1 MLLQSLRMQQLS
13 LTCRPM
19 SFLRT
24 QDWLFVSSIL
34 VTANCHVVLRARPMH
49 VGRNSLIIQYGGF

>member
-24 QDWLFVSSIL
+24 QGW
-34 VTANCHVVLRARPMH
+34 VVCQQHTRD
-49 VGRNSLIIQYGGF
+49 GKW